1 MALTIENTPE
11 LEFADPGPL
20 GDQVVTAILSCPGTR
35 ESHKWG
41 KVEALNE

>member
-20 GDQVVTAILSCPGTR
+20 GDQVVTANLARHEERPQ
-35 ESHKWG
+35 EG
-41 KVEALNE
+41 KEEALNE